1 MEETLL
7 AAMRQAKP
15 GKQLLCLPGMEP
27 YAAADVTR
35 LLHFFRSNP
44 APLNM
49 RIIGG
54 TAAGLIL
61 KTPEGLGVRPTP
73 DLVRQAIFNSL
84 SGRVVDARV
93 LELFGGTGA
102 LSLECL
108 SRGAKHAVCV
118 ELSRKHARYIEQNFE
133 ATGIDRG
140 RFQLRVQDVFTAI
153 PQLAADGTQFDLIM
167 ADPPFGEKN
176 VGRRSTSLSQHLLD
190 DENLPRLLGTS
201 GLFVLGHTRRDTL
214 TIVPPWV
221 EVKEMKHGDSM
232 MRFLERGA

>member
-1 MEETLL
+1 
-7 AAMRQAKP
+7 
-15 GKQLLCLPGMEP
+15 
-27 YAAADVTR
+27 
-35 LLHFFRSNP
+35 
-44 APLNM
+44 M

-84 SGRVVDARV
+84 GGRVLDARV

-108 SRGAKHAVCV
+108 SRGAASATCI
-118 ELSRKHARYIEQNFE
+118 ELSRKHARFIEQNFT
-133 ATGIDRG
+133 ATKVAAGK
-140 RFQLRVQDVFTAI
+140 FQLRLQDVFTAI
-153 PQLAADGTQFDLIM
+153 PQLAAAGATYDLIV

-176 VGRRSTSLSQHLLD
+176 VGRRSTSMSQRLLD
-190 DENLPRLLGTS
+190 DEQLPSLLTPE
-201 GLFVLGHTRRDTL
+201 GLFVLGHTSRDTVTL
-214 TIVPPWV
+214 TPAWE

-232 MRFLERGA
+232 MRFLRRKL